1 MSFKK
6 VPFTFAVA
14 LIAIASQAQANIS
27 LTNIQTTVYEQAPAA
42 QPGASNS
49 SFAGAGSF
57 VYNDPT
63 DPGFNWTGV
72 KPEMQS
78 FETFALGTAVI
89 FNRIGWYGNNA
100 DGDFAVDLYTAT
112 CFSCNVAKVNGSG
125 GFTHTSINPG
135 NGPTLLT
142 QTLFSQAQVH
152 KTFVSSSGGSS
163 AKDLYSYYIDLPT
176 SVNLAA
182 NSFTSSGNALNAYG
196 ISIVNNYSSQPFGW
210 ALSGSATDKH
220 LEYSPFY
227 SQFLPAY
234 GNLAFSLIDTTAT
247 PSVSA
252 VPEPETYGMM
262 LAGLGMMGFMVRRL
276 KNEQA

>member
-1 MSFKK
+1 
-6 VPFTFAVA
+6 
-14 LIAIASQAQANIS
+14 
-27 LTNIQTTVYEQAPAA
+27 
-42 QPGASNS
+42 
-49 SFAGAGSF
+49 
-57 VYNDPT
+57 
-63 DPGFNWTGV
+63 
-72 KPEMQS
+72 
-78 FETFALGTAVI
+78 
-89 FNRIGWYGNNA
+89 
-100 DGDFAVDLYTAT
+100 
-112 CFSCNVAKVNGSG
+112 
-125 GFTHTSINPG
+125 
-135 NGPTLLT
+135 LT